1 MTSLRAPPVG
11 EPYSRLLGHEYNLV
25 YYFAGMYA
33 FEISL
38 PPLSNTQRSQKAAL
52 RPRTRNRE
60 TPLYENNGVRPL
72 ARLKTKSPQPGD
84 G

>member
-33 FEISL
+33 FEPYLIHREARRQPYDL
-38 PPLSNTQRSQKAAL
+38 VREI
-52 RPRTRNRE
+52 E
-60 TPLYENNGVRPL
+60 TPLYENIGVRPL